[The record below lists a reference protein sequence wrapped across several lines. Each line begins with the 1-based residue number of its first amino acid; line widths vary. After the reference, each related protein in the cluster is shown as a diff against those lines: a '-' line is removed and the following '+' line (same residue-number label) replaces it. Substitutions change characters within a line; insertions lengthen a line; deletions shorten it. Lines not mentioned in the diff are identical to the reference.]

1 MCFSVRFLALSVV
14 AAADGMKH
22 GQVFGDC
29 AINVDPDP
37 AALAEIAVVSAATAR
52 AFGLVPRV
60 AMLSYAT
67 GESGSGESVDKVR
80 AATEQA
86 RELAPDEMIEVVGVR
101 VRMRLCVL
109 MHACG
114 RGMAVLICASAS
126 VSWLSPS
133 LLPLTA

>member
-1 MCFSVRFLALSVV
+1 
-14 AAADGMKH
+14 MKH

-37 AALAEIAVVSAATAR
+37 VALAEIAVVSAATAR